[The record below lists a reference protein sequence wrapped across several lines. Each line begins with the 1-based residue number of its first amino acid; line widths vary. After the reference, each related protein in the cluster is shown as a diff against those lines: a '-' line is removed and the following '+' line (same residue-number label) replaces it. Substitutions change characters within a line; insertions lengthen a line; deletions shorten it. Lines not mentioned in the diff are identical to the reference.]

1 MMFESKLLTFVN
13 NLTMKLFIFIVLI
26 LWGLPSTFLRSDFRK
41 IVYKTNDWKINI
53 KPIFLKEIK
62 GLLFNIYPEDDKYL
76 KSRNLY
82 RIYLIIYLIL
92 FTIYLNIS

>member
-13 NLTMKLFIFIVLI
+13 NSTMKLFIFIVLI

-92 FTIYLNIS
+92 FTMYLNL

>member
-1 MMFESKLLTFVN
+1 LIESKLLTFVN
-13 NLTMKLFIFIVLI
+13 NLSMKHFIFIVLI
-26 LWGLPSTFLRSDFRK
+26 LWGLPSTFFRSDFRK

-62 GLLFNIYPEDDKYL
+62 GLLFNIYPENEKYL

-82 RIYLIIYLIL
+82 RVYLFIYLIL
-92 FTIYLNIS
+92 FIIYLNL

>member
-1 MMFESKLLTFVN
+1 MKLL
-13 NLTMKLFIFIVLI
+13 IFIVLI

-41 IVYKTNDWKINI
+41 IVYKTKDWKINI

-62 GLLFNIYPEDDKYL
+62 GLLFNIYPENEKYL

-82 RIYLIIYLIL
+82 RIYLLVYLIL
-92 FTIYLNIS
+92 LMIYLNL

>member
-1 MMFESKLLTFVN
+1 MIESKLLTFVN
-13 NLTMKLFIFIVLI
+13 NSTMKLFIFIVLI

-92 FTIYLNIS
+92 FTIYLNL

>member
-1 MMFESKLLTFVN
+1 MLTFVN

-26 LWGLPSTFLRSDFRK
+26 IWGLPSTFLRSDFRK

-53 KPIFLKEIK
+53 KPVFLKEIK
-62 GLLFNIYPEDDKYL
+62 GLLFNIYPDDDKYL
-76 KSRNLY
+76 KSRNFY

-92 FTIYLNIS
+92 FMIYLNL

>member
-1 MMFESKLLTFVN
+1 MLTFVN
-13 NLTMKLFIFIVLI
+13 NLTMKLFIFIVI
-26 LWGLPSTFLRSDFRK
+26 IIWGLPSTFLRSDFRK

-62 GLLFNIYPEDDKYL
+62 GLLFNIYPDDDKYL

-92 FTIYLNIS
+92 FIIYLNL

>member
-92 FTIYLNIS
+92 FIIYLNL

>member
-1 MMFESKLLTFVN
+1 MMFVSKLLTFVN

-92 FTIYLNIS
+92 FTIYLNL

>member
-1 MMFESKLLTFVN
+1 LLTFVN

-53 KPIFLKEIK
+53 KPVFLKEIK
-62 GLLFNIYPEDDKYL
+62 GLLFNIYPDDNKYL

-82 RIYLIIYLIL
+82 RRYLIIYLIL
-92 FTIYLNIS
+92 FMIYLNF

>member
-13 NLTMKLFIFIVLI
+13 NLTMKLFILIVLI

-92 FTIYLNIS
+92 FIIYLNL

>member
-1 MMFESKLLTFVN
+1 MFESKLLTFVN

-26 LWGLPSTFLRSDFRK
+26 LWGLPSTFLRSNFRK

-92 FTIYLNIS
+92 FIIYLNL

>member
-1 MMFESKLLTFVN
+1 MLTFVN

-26 LWGLPSTFLRSDFRK
+26 ICGLPSTFLRSDFRK

-53 KPIFLKEIK
+53 KPVFLKEIK
-62 GLLFNIYPEDDKYL
+62 GLLFNIYPDDNKYL

-92 FTIYLNIS
+92 IIIYLNL

>member
-1 MMFESKLLTFVN
+1 MVFESKLLTFVN
-13 NLTMKLFIFIVLI
+13 NSTMKLFIFIVLI

-92 FTIYLNIS
+92 FTIYLNL

>member
-1 MMFESKLLTFVN
+1 MVFESKLLTFVN
-13 NLTMKLFIFIVLI
+13 NSTMKLFIFIVLI

-92 FTIYLNIS
+92 FTIYLNLG

>member
-1 MMFESKLLTFVN
+1 VFESKLLTFVN

-26 LWGLPSTFLRSDFRK
+26 LWGLPSTFLRSNFRK

-92 FTIYLNIS
+92 FTMYLNL

>member
-13 NLTMKLFIFIVLI
+13 NLTMKLFIFIVMI

-62 GLLFNIYPEDDKYL
+62 GLLFNIYPYDDKYL

-92 FTIYLNIS
+92 FIIYLSL

>member
-1 MMFESKLLTFVN
+1 MFESKLLTFVN
-13 NLTMKLFIFIVLI
+13 NSTMKLFIFIVLI

-92 FTIYLNIS
+92 FTIYLNL

>member
-1 MMFESKLLTFVN
+1 MVFESKLLTFVN
-13 NLTMKLFIFIVLI
+13 NSTMKLFIFIVLI

-53 KPIFLKEIK
+53 KPIFLKELK

-92 FTIYLNIS
+92 FTIYLNL

>member
-1 MMFESKLLTFVN
+1 MLTFVN

-26 LWGLPSTFLRSDFRK
+26 IWGLPSTFLRSDFRK

-53 KPIFLKEIK
+53 KPVFLKEIK
-62 GLLFNIYPEDDKYL
+62 GLLFNIYPDDDKYL

-82 RIYLIIYLIL
+82 RRYLIIYLIL
-92 FTIYLNIS
+92 FMIYLNL

>member
-1 MMFESKLLTFVN
+1 MIESKLLTFVN
-13 NLTMKLFIFIVLI
+13 NFTMKLFIFILLI

-53 KPIFLKEIK
+53 KPVFLKEIK
-62 GLLFNIYPEDDKYL
+62 GLLFNIYPDDGKYL

-92 FTIYLNIS
+92 FVVYLNL

>member
-1 MMFESKLLTFVN
+1 MLTFVN

-53 KPIFLKEIK
+53 KPVFLKEIK
-62 GLLFNIYPEDDKYL
+62 GLLFNIYPDDNKYL

-82 RIYLIIYLIL
+82 RRYLIIYLIL
-92 FTIYLNIS
+92 FMIYLNF

>member
-1 MMFESKLLTFVN
+1 MLTFVN

-53 KPIFLKEIK
+53 KPVFLKEIK
-62 GLLFNIYPEDDKYL
+62 GLLFNIYPDDNKYL

-82 RIYLIIYLIL
+82 RRYLIIYLIL
-92 FTIYLNIS
+92 FMIYLNL

>member
-1 MMFESKLLTFVN
+1 MLTFVN

-26 LWGLPSTFLRSDFRK
+26 IWGLPSTFLRSDFRK

-53 KPIFLKEIK
+53 KPVFLKEIK
-62 GLLFNIYPEDDKYL
+62 GLLFNIYPDDDKYL

-92 FTIYLNIS
+92 FIIYLNL

>member
-13 NLTMKLFIFIVLI
+13 NSTMKLFIFIVLI

-92 FTIYLNIS
+92 FTIYLNL

>member
-1 MMFESKLLTFVN
+1 MIESKLLTFVN
-13 NLTMKLFIFIVLI
+13 NLTMKLFIFILLI

-62 GLLFNIYPEDDKYL
+62 GLLFNIYPDDDKYL

-92 FTIYLNIS
+92 FIIYLNL

>member
-1 MMFESKLLTFVN
+1 MIGSKLLTFVN

-41 IVYKTNDWKINI
+41 IVYKTSDWKINI
-53 KPIFLKEIK
+53 KPIFFKEIK

-92 FTIYLNIS
+92 FIIYINL

>member
-13 NLTMKLFIFIVLI
+13 NSTMKLFIFIVLI

-62 GLLFNIYPEDDKYL
+62 GLLFNIYPYDDKYL

-92 FTIYLNIS
+92 FIIYLNL

>member
-26 LWGLPSTFLRSDFRK
+26 LWGLPSTFLRSNFRK

-92 FTIYLNIS
+92 FIIYLNL

>member
-1 MMFESKLLTFVN
+1 MLTFVN

-26 LWGLPSTFLRSDFRK
+26 IWGLPSTFLRSDFRK

-53 KPIFLKEIK
+53 KPVFLKEIK
-62 GLLFNIYPEDDKYL
+62 GLLFNIYPDDNKYL

-92 FTIYLNIS
+92 FMIYLNL

>member
-26 LWGLPSTFLRSDFRK
+26 LWGLPSTFLRSNFRK

-92 FTIYLNIS
+92 FTMYLNL

>member
-26 LWGLPSTFLRSDFRK
+26 LWGLPSTFLRSNFRK

-92 FTIYLNIS
+92 FTIYLNL

>member
-1 MMFESKLLTFVN
+1 MVFESKLLTFVN
-13 NLTMKLFIFIVLI
+13 NSTMKLFIFIVLI

-92 FTIYLNIS
+92 FTMYLNL

>member
-1 MMFESKLLTFVN
+1 MMIESKLLTFVN
-13 NLTMKLFIFIVLI
+13 NLTMKLFILIVLI

-92 FTIYLNIS
+92 FIIYLNL

>member
-1 MMFESKLLTFVN
+1 MLTFVN
-13 NLTMKLFIFIVLI
+13 NLTMKLFIFILLI

-41 IVYKTNDWKINI
+41 IVYKTKDWKINI

-62 GLLFNIYPEDDKYL
+62 GLLFNIYPENEKYL

-82 RIYLIIYLIL
+82 RIYLLVYLIL
-92 FTIYLNIS
+92 FMIYLNL